1 MPEIIKLLRQIRLEK
16 RIGQEELAISMGLGE
31 NQVANWE
38 RGVYVPTLANAIR
51 WAEALGYEFELMLIQ
66 TKEPANV

>member
-1 MPEIIKLLRQIRLEK
+1 
-16 RIGQEELAISMGLGE
+16 MGLGE

-38 RGVYVPTLANAIR
+38 RGVYIPTLANAIR